1 MFRRKSKDFTII
13 NIGASLHHIY
23 PLHYGL
29 ILLLLIILAG
39 TLLLFG
45 LFMPIL
51 TFHEMKWFK
60 QTFSVLSGVANL
72 WDQKQ
77 PILALIIVLFSV
89 IFPTLKLFTLF
100 WLWLAKLTSHQRVR
114 IMERLELL
122 GKWSMLDVFV
132 VEVTVV
138 TVKLGFLINAM
149 PRVGIYVFGSS
160 IILTMFIMLWLEH
173 LGRKVIRPHV

>member
-13 NIGASLHHIY
+13 DVSASLAHFY
-23 PLHYGL
+23 PLHYSF
-29 ILLLLIILAG
+29 ILLFLVATATGLLV
-39 TLLLFG
+39 FG

-60 QTFSVLSGVANL
+60 QTFSVLSGIQNL
-72 WDQKQ
+72 WDEKQ
-77 PILALIIVLFSV
+77 PILAIIIVLFSV
-89 IFPTLKLFTLF
+89 IFPTTKLVALF
-100 WLWLAKLTSHQRVR
+100 WLWLARLTSHQRVR

-132 VEVTVV
+132 AGVTVV

-149 PRVGIYVFGSS
+149 PRVGIYVFASS
-160 IILTMFIMLWLEH
+160 IILTMFIMLWLESLARKTIKPH
-173 LGRKVIRPHV
+173 L

>member
-13 NIGASLHHIY
+13 NIGASLAHHYPIY
-23 PLHYGL
+23 YTL
-29 ILLLLIILAG
+29 ILLVLVTIAAGLLI
-39 TLLLFG
+39 FG

-60 QTFSVLSGVANL
+60 QTFSVLSGIQNL
-72 WDQKQ
+72 WDEKQ
-77 PILALIIVLFSV
+77 PILALIIVFFSV
-89 IFPTLKLFTLF
+89 IFPTVKLIALF
-100 WLWLAKLTSHQRVR
+100 WLWLAKLTSHQRIK
-114 IMERLELL
+114 IMQRLELL

-132 VEVTVV
+132 VAVTVV

-160 IILTMFIMLWLEH
+160 IILTMFIMLWLESLAHKTIKPH
-173 LGRKVIRPHV
+173 L